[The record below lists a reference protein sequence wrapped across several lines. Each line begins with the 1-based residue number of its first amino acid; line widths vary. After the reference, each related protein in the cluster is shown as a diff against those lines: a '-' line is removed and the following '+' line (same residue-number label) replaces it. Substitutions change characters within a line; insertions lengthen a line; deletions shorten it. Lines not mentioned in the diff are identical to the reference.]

1 MAARL
6 LALVMALVV
15 TTLALSGVAQG
26 ADARAPAPA
35 PNAGTVLITGSDRGI
50 GFALVREFQSR
61 GWRVIAT
68 CRDPQKATELNALA
82 QAHPE
87 ITVEKLDV
95 SDDAAIEQ
103 LAARLKGQ
111 PIDVLLN
118 NAGVT
123 GKFELQSQGRLDPDE
138 FTRIMRVNSYAPLK
152 MSAAFLDLVAA
163 SRQHKIV
170 GISSGYASLSS
181 VPRLAETGYPFA
193 YFYAMSKTALNM
205 GLRQFAFENAARAIT
220 VMLSPGAVDTDM
232 QRELRDYVSRL
243 GKPISS
249 PAITVGESAHA
260 LVLTIEQLRPEHNG
274 KFLARDG
281 TELPW

>member
-6 LALVMALVV
+6 LALVMAVV
-15 TTLALSGVAQG
+15 VMDLALGDVAQG
-26 ADARAPAPA
+26 ADTQAPA

-50 GFALVREFQSR
+50 GLALVREFQSR
-61 GWRVIAT
+61 GWRVFAT

-82 QAHPE
+82 QAHPQ

-123 GKFELQSQGRLDPDE
+123 GKLELQSRTRLDPDE

-152 MSAAFLDLVAA
+152 VSAAFLDLVAA

-170 GISSGYASLSS
+170 GISSGYGSLSS
-181 VPRLAETGYPFA
+181 VPRLAETGYPIA

-205 GLRQFAFENAARAIT
+205 GLRSFAVENAARAIT

-232 QRELRDYVSRL
+232 QRDLRDYMTRL

-249 PAITVGESAHA
+249 PAITVSESAHA
-260 LVLTIEQLRPEHNG
+260 LVLTIEQLKPEDNG
-274 KFLARDG
+274 KFLGRDG